1 MCKPGSMKYEYYPA
15 AYITDDL
22 SIFEFI
28 SSGRRGHIRKR
39 ILFQP
44 TDFQG
49 VYNLA
54 FGDLNPEGEID
65 DQIVSDNGDRNRI
78 LATIV
83 RSIDLYTTRYP
94 RRWVYFTGNTN
105 GKARLYRMAVTL
117 HFEELSEK
125 FEIYC
130 RVDGIPEF
138 LRFQKGV
145 DVSGF
150 LIKRKLGMSR
160 NIKIAGKKL

>member
-1 MCKPGSMKYEYYPA
+1 MKYEYYPA

-28 SSGRRGHIRKR
+28 SSGKRGQIRKR

-54 FGDLNPEGEID
+54 FGDLNAKGEID
-65 DQIVSDNGDRNRI
+65 DEIVSDNGDR
-78 LATIV
+78 
-83 RSIDLYTTRYP
+83 
-94 RRWVYFTGNTN
+94 NTN

-117 HFEELSEK
+117 HLEELSGK

-130 RVDGIPEF
+130 RVEGRPEF
-138 LRFQKGV
+138 LRFQK
-145 DVSGF
+145 DVAISGF
-150 LIKRKLGMSR
+150 LIKRKLGILRKM
-160 NIKIAGKKL
+160 KIARNKL

>member
-1 MCKPGSMKYEYYPA
+1 MKYEYYPA

-28 SSGRRGHIRKR
+28 SSGKRGNIRKR

-44 TDFQG
+44 TDFHG

-54 FGDLNPEGEID
+54 FGDLNAEGGID
-65 DQIVSDNGDRNRI
+65 DQIVTDNGDRNRI

-83 RSIDLYTTRYP
+83 RSIDLYTAKYP
-94 RRWVYFTGNTN
+94 RRWVYFKGNTN
-105 GKARLYRMAVTL
+105 GKTRLYRMAVTL
-117 HFEELSEK
+117 HFEELSAK

-130 RVDGIPEF
+130 RVDAIPEY
-138 LRFQKGV
+138 LRFEK
-145 DVSGF
+145 DMAVSGF
-150 LIKRKLGMSR
+150 LIKRKLGPPR
-160 NIKIAGKKL
+160 KIKIAGKKL